1 MILDTL
7 DNASLYAGCHP
18 LFARAFEFL
27 RSAGTGEGLDSKTE
41 IDGKD
46 LFVVKVVSPGK
57 GKDMT
62 VLESHRDYI
71 DIQYTASGSDTI
83 GWKPV
88 VDPASEGGKGYNAE
102 KDIEFYDGTASQWFD
117 VPAGSFAIFYPGDG
131 HAPLGTTSPV
141 TKLVVKVRI
150 QAA

>member
-7 DNASLYAGCHP
+7 ENAELYMGCHP

-27 RSAGTGEGLDSKTE
+27 RSVGTGEGLESKTE
-41 IDGKD
+41 IDGKK
-46 LFVVKVVSPGK
+46 LFVMKISSPGK

-62 VLESHRDYI
+62 AMESHRDYI
-71 DIQYTASGSDTI
+71 DIQCTVAGCDVI

-88 VDPASEGGKGYNAE
+88 SDPAREGGRGYNAE
-102 KDIEFYDGTASQWFD
+102 KDIEFYDAMPNQWFD

-131 HAPLGTTSPV
+131 HSPLGTTESV

-150 QAA
+150 KG